1 MGFMTFLRNR
11 AGFIL
16 IGAIGFAIVAF
27 LVGDAI
33 NVGKPF
39 WAASQKVVGSVDG
52 EDINIDEFGPKVDQN
67 LQQFKQQYGGSANP
81 QMTAMAVDNA
91 WNGELASILLTKEYK
106 RLGLD
111 ISGDE
116 LVDLLY
122 KGKNLS
128 PLVVQYFGNPQTGQ
142 VDRAAVI
149 SSLKQQGAN
158 PQLKQQWD
166 LLQTEIEKQ
175 ALQQKYGN
183 LIKNSVYVTSLE
195 ANDEYQNRNKLA
207 NFNYIALDYASIPD
221 ASVKPSDSD
230 YSDYYNNNK
239 QRFENPSETRS
250 FDYVSFSVNPTKE
263 DSAAIKVQ
271 IDKLAADFRASK
283 SDSLFSA
290 INSDVKVP
298 YAYMAKGKLDPS
310 VDSVVF
316 ALPAGSFYGPVFSGN
331 SYKLVKV
338 IDTRMSP
345 DSVKASHILLDATK
359 MGGVDKAVKMAD
371 SLKGL
376 VQKGASFSALAKMY
390 SVDGSKDKG
399 GELGTFARGQMVP
412 EFENAAFNGQTG
424 DLKVVTSQFGVHLIK
439 IENQIGSSKVAKL
452 AYIEKNLVPSS
463 KTKDQAYKKAS
474 AFLNSVKGDSFA
486 AEAKKLGYTVGVA
499 DRITGSQG
507 YAPGLDN
514 PRQLIK
520 DAFAADK
527 GDVLSEVYQMDN
539 AFVVAHLTDIKPK
552 GILPLESVKKDI
564 EPMVINAVKAKMLA
578 EKLSKAAEGAGNI
591 NQVAQKVG
599 KQVMPVQNIVFAN
612 PIVPGAAQENK
623 LIGSVF
629 GSPVNKLSKTV
640 DGERGVYLFTVN
652 GFTNPA
658 PLGNTYKQKETM
670 REGIAQRALGAAFQ
684 ALQDKSEIKDNR
696 VKFY

>member
-16 IGAIGFAIVAF
+16 VGFIGFAIVAF

-52 EDINIDEFGPKVDQN
+52 EDISIDEFGPKVDQN

-91 WNGELASILLTKEYK
+91 WNGELATILLSKEYK
-106 RLGLD
+106 RIGLD
-111 ISGDE
+111 ISADE
-116 LVDLLY
+116 LFDLY
-122 KGKNLS
+122 QGKNPS
-128 PLVVQYFGNPQTGQ
+128 PLIVQYFGNPQTGQ

-149 SSLKQQGAN
+149 NSLKQQSSN

-166 LLQTEIEKQ
+166 LLQAEIEKQ

-207 NFNYIALDYASIPD
+207 NFNYVALEYASIPD

-239 QRFENPSETRS
+239 QKFDNPAETRS
-250 FDYVSFSVNPTKE
+250 FDYVSFSVNPTKD

-298 YAYMAKGKLDPS
+298 YSYISKGKLDPA

-316 ALPAGSFYGPVFSGN
+316 GLPAGSFYGPVFSGN

-345 DSVKASHILLDATK
+345 DSVKASHILLDAAK

-376 VQKGASFSALAKMY
+376 IQKGASFAALAKLY

-399 GELGTFARGQMVP
+399 GDLGTFSRGQMVP
-412 EFENAAFNGQTG
+412 EFENAAFNGQVG
-424 DLKVVTSQFGVHLIK
+424 DLKVVTSQYGVHLIK
-439 IENQIGSSKVAKL
+439 IEKQVGSSKVAKV

-474 AFLNSVKGDSFA
+474 AFLTNVKGDDFA
-486 AEAKKLGYTVGVA
+486 AEAKKLGYTVAVA

-520 DAFAADK
+520 DAFAAEK

-539 AFVVAHLTDIKPK
+539 AFIVAHLTDIKPK
-552 GILPLESVKKDI
+552 GILPLEAVKKDI
-564 EPMVINAVKAKMLA
+564 EPMVINAVKAKMLT
-578 EKLSKAAEGAGNI
+578 EKFSKAAQGASNL

-629 GSPVNKLSKTV
+629 GSSVGKLSKPV
-640 DGERGVYLFTVN
+640 DGERGVYVFTVN

-658 PLGNTYKQKETM
+658 PIGNTYKQKEAM
-670 REGIAQRALGAAFQ
+670 REGIAQRSLGAAFQ
-684 ALQDKSEIKDNR
+684 ALQDKSDIKDNR

>member
-16 IGAIGFAIVAF
+16 VGFIGFAIVAF

-52 EDINIDEFGPKVDQN
+52 EDISIDEFGPKVDQN

-91 WNGELASILLTKEYK
+91 WNGELATILLSKEYK
-106 RLGLD
+106 RIGLD
-111 ISGDE
+111 ISADE
-116 LVDLLY
+116 LFDLY
-122 KGKNLS
+122 QGKNPS
-128 PLVVQYFGNPQTGQ
+128 PLIVQYFGNPQTGQ

-149 SSLKQQGAN
+149 NSLKQQSSN

-166 LLQTEIEKQ
+166 LLQAEIEKQ

-207 NFNYIALDYASIPD
+207 NFNYVALEYASIPD

-239 QRFENPSETRS
+239 QKFDNPAETRS

-298 YAYMAKGKLDPS
+298 YSYISKGKLDPA

-316 ALPAGSFYGPVFSGN
+316 GLPAGSFYGPVFSGN

-345 DSVKASHILLDATK
+345 DSVKASHILLDAAK

-376 VQKGASFSALAKMY
+376 IQKGASFAALAKLY

-399 GELGTFARGQMVP
+399 GDLGTFSRGQMVP
-412 EFENAAFNGQTG
+412 EFENAAFNGQVG
-424 DLKVVTSQFGVHLIK
+424 DLKVVTSQYGVHLIK
-439 IENQIGSSKVAKL
+439 IEKQVGSSKVAKV

-474 AFLNSVKGDSFA
+474 AFLTNVKGDDFA
-486 AEAKKLGYTVGVA
+486 AEAKKLGYTVAVA

-520 DAFAADK
+520 DAFAAEK

-552 GILPLESVKKDI
+552 GILPLEAVKKDI
-564 EPMVINAVKAKMLA
+564 EPMVINAVKAKMLT
-578 EKLSKAAEGAGNI
+578 EKFSKAAQGASNL

-629 GSPVNKLSKTV
+629 GSSVGKLSKPV
-640 DGERGVYLFTVN
+640 DGERGVYVFTVN

-658 PLGNTYKQKETM
+658 PIGNTYKQKEAM
-670 REGIAQRALGAAFQ
+670 REGIAQRSLGAAFQ
-684 ALQDKSEIKDNR
+684 ALQDKSDIKDNR

>member
-91 WNGELASILLTKEYK
+91 WNGELATILLSKEYK

-111 ISGDE
+111 ISSEE
-116 LVDLLY
+116 LFDLY
-122 KGKNLS
+122 QGKNPS
-128 PLVVQYFGNPQTGQ
+128 PLIVQYFGNPQTGQ

-149 SSLKQQGAN
+149 NSLKQQASN

-166 LLQTEIEKQ
+166 LLEKEIEKQ

-207 NFNYIALDYASIPD
+207 NFNYISLDYASIPD
-221 ASVKPSDSD
+221 ASVKPSDAD
-230 YSDYYNNNK
+230 YSDYYNENK
-239 QRFENPSETRS
+239 KRFENAAETRS
-250 FDYVSFSVNPTKE
+250 FEYVSFSVNPTKE
-263 DSAAIKVQ
+263 DSAAV
-271 IDKLAADFRASK
+271 KLQVEKLTSDFKASK

-298 YAYMAKGKLDPS
+298 YAYMAKGKLDPQI
-310 VDSVVF
+310 DSAVF
-316 ALPAGSFYGPVFSGN
+316 ALPAGSFYGPVFTGN

-345 DSVKASHILLDATK
+345 DSVKASHILLDAAK
-359 MGGVDKAVKMAD
+359 MGGADKAVKMAD
-371 SLKGL
+371 SLKSL
-376 VQKGASFSALAKMY
+376 VQKGASFAALAKMY

-399 GELGTFARGQMVP
+399 GELGTFSRGQMVP
-412 EFENAAFNGQTG
+412 EFENAAFNGQVG

-439 IENQIGSSKVAKL
+439 IENQIGSSRVAKL

-474 AFLNSVKGDSFA
+474 SFLNAVKGDDFA
-486 AEAKKLGYTVGVA
+486 AEAKKLGYTVAIA

-514 PRQLIK
+514 PRQLIR

-539 AFVVAHLTDIKPK
+539 GFVVAHVTDIKPK
-552 GILPLESVKKDI
+552 GVLPLDAVKKDI
-564 EPMVINAVKAKMLA
+564 EPMVINAVKAKMLT
-578 EKLSKAAEGAGNI
+578 EKLSKAAQGAGNI

-599 KQVMPVQNIVFAN
+599 RPVMPVQNIVFSN

-629 GSPVNKLSKTV
+629 GSPAGKLSKPV
-640 DGERGVYLFTVN
+640 EGERGVYLFTVN
-652 GFTNPA
+652 GFTSPA
-658 PLGNTYKQKETM
+658 PIGNTYKQKESM
-670 REGIAQRALGAAFQ
+670 REGIAQRSLGAAFQ

>member
-1 MGFMTFLRNR
+1 MGLMTFLRNR

-16 IGAIGFAIVAF
+16 VGAIGFAIVAF

-52 EDINIDEFGPKVDQN
+52 EEINIDEFGPKVDQN

-91 WNGELASILLTKEYK
+91 WNGELATILLAKEYR

-111 ISGDE
+111 ISSDE
-116 LVDLLY
+116 LFDLY
-122 KGKNLS
+122 QGKNPS
-128 PLVVQYFGNPQTGQ
+128 PLIVQYFGNPQTGQ
-142 VDRAAVI
+142 VDRSAVI
-149 SSLKQQGAN
+149 NSLKQQSSN

-166 LLQTEIEKQ
+166 LLEAEIEKQ
-175 ALQQKYGN
+175 ALQQKYAN

-207 NFNYIALDYASIPD
+207 NFSYVSLDYASIPD
-221 ASVKPSDSD
+221 ASVKPSDAD
-230 YSDYYNNNK
+230 YSDYYNDNK
-239 QRFENPSETRS
+239 NRFENPSETRS
-250 FDYVSFSVNPTKE
+250 FEYVSFSVNPTKD
-263 DSAAIKVQ
+263 DSAAVKVQ
-271 IDKLAADFRASK
+271 IEKLAADFKASK

-298 YAYMAKGKLDPS
+298 YTYLTKGKLDPA
-310 VDSVVF
+310 VDSAVF
-316 ALPAGSFYGPVFSGN
+316 ALPAGSFYGPVFTGN
-331 SYKLVKV
+331 SYKMAKV
-338 IDTRMSP
+338 IDTRISP
-345 DSVKASHILLDATK
+345 DSVKASHILLDAAK
-359 MGGVDKAVKMAD
+359 MGGVDKAMKMAD
-371 SLKGL
+371 SLKTL
-376 VQKGASFSALAKMY
+376 VQNGGSFSALAKMY

-412 EFENAAFNGQTG
+412 EFENAAFNGKTG
-424 DLKVVTSQFGVHLIK
+424 DLKVVRSQFGVHLIK

-474 AFLNSVKGDSFA
+474 SFLNSVKGDAFA
-486 AEAKKLGYTVGVA
+486 AEAKKAGYTVAIA

-514 PRQLIK
+514 PRQLIR
-520 DAFAADK
+520 DAFAAEK

-539 AFVVAHLTDIKPK
+539 AFVVAHVTDIKPK
-552 GILPLESVKKDI
+552 GVLPLDAVKKDI
-564 EPMVINAVKAKMLA
+564 EPMVLNAVKAKMLA
-578 EKLSKAAEGAGNI
+578 EKLTAAAQGAGNI
-591 NQVAQKVG
+591 NQVAQKAG
-599 KQVMPVQNIVFAN
+599 KPVMPVQNIVFAN

-623 LIGSVF
+623 LIGTVF
-629 GSPVNKLSKTV
+629 GSPVGKVSKPV
-640 DGERGVYLFTVN
+640 DGERGVYVFTVN

-658 PLGNTYKQKETM
+658 PIGNTYKQKETM
-670 REGIAQRALGAAFQ
+670 RQGIAQRSLGAAFQ
-684 ALQDKSEIKDNR
+684 ALQDKSDIKDNR